1 MLVSDALSRV
11 YIKTTK
17 PELCENNLH
26 FSNERLKQSKE
37 ETKKKQFCKPS

>member
-17 PELCENNLH
+17 PELYENNLH
-26 FSNERLKQSKE
+26 FSNERLKQFKE
-37 ETKKKQFCKPS
+37 QTKKKQFCKPS